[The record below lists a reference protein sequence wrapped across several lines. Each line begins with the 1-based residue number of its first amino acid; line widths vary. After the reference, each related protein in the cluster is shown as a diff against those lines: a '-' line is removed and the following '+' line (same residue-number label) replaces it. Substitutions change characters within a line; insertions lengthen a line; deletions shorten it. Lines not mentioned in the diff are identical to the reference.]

1 MSQMWDSIKKMNAP
15 EHAASPSGGGAP
27 PPGIPADI
35 FARFQKDKNAPAA
48 AGTSAPPN
56 VEEARRG
63 NGAIRQERRGVVV
76 EPLDAKEVSKERLE
90 AKFAAE
96 YQHSMASNGMGREGG
111 RGVGVGGHE
120 EKHVSGGSLGQSLE
134 QEHNRAITADAIRA
148 KIADLSKLLVNVEAA
163 GGVDP
168 AASAAAAAQS
178 SPVVGANKA
187 GAASVVKGGAQK
199 QSLEDS
205 GALCRDTEGCVCVKA
220 GDGAVGSSDRAFHM
234 TVIKGKGNE
243 EQVRCCI
250 TPKLDRIDEWPM
262 DAATFLTF
270 FPWPTTKLFQI
281 IDSHHRHTHH
291 PCDD

>member
-1 MSQMWDSIKKMNAP
+1 
-15 EHAASPSGGGAP
+15 
-27 PPGIPADI
+27 
-35 FARFQKDKNAPAA
+35 
-48 AGTSAPPN
+48 
-56 VEEARRG
+56 
-63 NGAIRQERRGVVV
+63 V

-120 EKHVSGGSLGQSLE
+120 EKQVSGGSLGQSLE
-134 QEHNRAITADAIRA
+134 QEHNRAMTADAIRA

-168 AASAAAAAQS
+168 AASAAAAAAQS

-187 GAASVVKGGAQK
+187 GVASVVRGGAKK
-199 QSLEDS
+199 QNLEDS

-234 TVIKGKGNE
+234 TMIKGKGNE
-243 EQVRCCI
+243 EQVRWGI
-250 TPKLDRIDEWPM
+250 TPKLDRIDEWPI
-262 DAATFLTF
+262 DAATFFTF
-270 FPWPTTKLFQI
+270 FFLANHKTLP
-281 IDSHHRHTHH
+281 DHRFASSTHH